1 MAVVLAQN
9 HETGIDRW
17 VRFVAERDPALRE
30 QLIVQYAPL
39 VKYVVGRLAIML
51 PRVLDSD
58 DVLSAGVLG
67 LIEAVDRY
75 DPTTG
80 VKFETY
86 AIARIRGAIIDELR
100 ALDWIPRS
108 ARQRSQEIASTF
120 ARLEASLGRP
130 ATDDEVAEA
139 LGLDRRQFQQ
149 ASLAATTVL
158 LSLEAP
164 VPSGDGDDDGTSL
177 PLVETIEAH
186 QTTDPLA
193 SAVESEVLESL
204 AKAIGALSERER
216 ILLSL
221 YYEQELTMKEISL
234 VLGVSESRVCQLHA
248 RALHRLRA
256 HLGSLIDA

>member
-1 MAVVLAQN
+1 MAVALAQN
-9 HETGIDRW
+9 HETGADRW
-17 VRFVAERDPALRE
+17 MRFVVERDPALRE

-75 DPTTG
+75 DPRMG

-108 ARQRSQEIASTF
+108 ARQRSQEIASAF

-139 LGLDRRQFQQ
+139 LGLDRHQFQQ

-164 VPSGDGDDDGTSL
+164 APAGDGDGDGASL
-177 PLVETIEAH
+177 PLVETIESP
-186 QTTDPLA
+186 QTADPLA
-193 SAVESEVLESL
+193 SAVESEVLEAL
-204 AKAIGALSERER
+204 ARAIDALSERER

-221 YYEQELTMKEISL
+221 YYE
-234 VLGVSESRVCQLHA
+234 RVTGLSATCARVAPAA
-248 RALHRLRA
+248 RAPGKPRGGIGAYTCADIGAARE
-256 HLGSLIDA
+256 